1 MATMMSVID
10 SAYIH
15 PHQSSNTRA
24 LVLTATA
31 TRLQMMTV
39 TQMCI
44 HPFGP
49 LSARA
54 LVIAATAPRMPTMMT
69 MMHMYVRAFPSVVEY
84 ASTRAHSNS
93 YPVAN
98 DDRDTD
104 VHTSLWAAECAIT
117 RAHKI
122 DRTKGYHDDHD
133 AHGHSINLLSR

>member
-1 MATMMSVID
+1 
-10 SAYIH
+10 
-15 PHQSSNTRA
+15 
-24 LVLTATA
+24 
-31 TRLQMMTV
+31 
-39 TQMCI
+39 
-44 HPFGP
+44 
-49 LSARA
+49 
-54 LVIAATAPRMPTMMT
+54 MT

-93 YPVAN
+93 CPVAN